1 MRLFLESSLL
11 DDFGDQCLREV
22 AGIIYP
28 SIKYQSPL
36 LTVRGFI
43 DSCSSTLQSSSLQF
57 INNITDCF
65 TVKTIPFSAF
75 PVVNTNPSSL
85 TPWSIALYLVT
96 RVFSSYSSIL
106 LTLLTLICFPFWLY
120 YSFATLMGGFLTL
133 GTGLLYYYRFFK
145 KTQEDR
151 APELDE
157 ERESNSTLCSVSVVL
172 NSLSGQVMND
182 DRESVLNHCIITIRP
197 RRMMMFP
204 LMILVLILVDQIT
217 NHLLWSSLS

>member
-1 MRLFLESSLL
+1 
-11 DDFGDQCLREV
+11 
-22 AGIIYP
+22 
-28 SIKYQSPL
+28 
-36 LTVRGFI
+36 
-43 DSCSSTLQSSSLQF
+43 
-57 INNITDCF
+57 
-65 TVKTIPFSAF
+65 
-75 PVVNTNPSSL
+75 
-85 TPWSIALYLVT
+85 
-96 RVFSSYSSIL
+96 
-106 LTLLTLICFPFWLY
+106 
-120 YSFATLMGGFLTL
+120 MGGFLTL